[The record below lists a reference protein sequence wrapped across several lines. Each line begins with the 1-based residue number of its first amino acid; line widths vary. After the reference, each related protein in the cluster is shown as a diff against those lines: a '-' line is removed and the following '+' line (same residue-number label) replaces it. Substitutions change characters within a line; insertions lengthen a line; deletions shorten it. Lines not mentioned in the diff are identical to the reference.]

1 MDTHSD
7 VSSSSR
13 YAKHILQIL
22 QKKKQKTLSKVSEL
36 LYLFATFFFFN
47 PQNILNVTWLFNI
60 LLALIRLSNTACGID
75 MFINA

>member
-22 QKKKQKTLSKVSEL
+22 QKTLSKVSEL